1 MASTQFARGQFSK
14 AQQRFAIKIGKAL
27 TRGNHLQKLR
37 FIGRKIPARIR
48 QRLHHFPLK
57 RQHRRYIGR
66 GQKPGNKAVYGI
78 GFQILGQLQNR
89 RLLQKPKMLSYYN
102 LWKPVLS
109 NTKNSPLPRLFKL
122 IRLLNFSPGNFTKS
136 VDSFASSCYYSTTL
150 TH

>member
-57 RQHRRYIGR
+57 RQHRRLHRQGSKAGEQGR
-66 GQKPGNKAVYGI
+66 
-78 GFQILGQLQNR
+78 LR
-89 RLLQKPKMLSYYN
+89 HR
-102 LWKPVLS
+102 LS
-109 NTKNSPLPRLFKL
+109 NLGAVAKSSPPAKTKNAF
-122 IRLLNFSPGNFTKS
+122 LL
-136 VDSFASSCYYSTTL
+136 
-150 TH
+150 